1 VSYLYFQDLNSF
13 IFLVGLLQKSYK
25 VVTEPPSALKL
36 NLRSTF
42 VNLNLQIFTESNH
55 PAYPC
60 LIFILAFFHAIILD
74 RRKYDKIG
82 WSCTYDF
89 NESDCKY
96 FFINKIIELF
106 LISFSSCFR

>member
-1 VSYLYFQDLNSF
+1 MREFYFQDLHPLF
-13 IFLVGLLQKSYK
+13 FGLVGLLQKSYK
-25 VVTEPPSALKL
+25 VVTEPPSTLKL

-42 VNLNLQIFTESNH
+42 INLTSQTLTESDH

-89 NESDCKY
+89 NESDCKP
-96 FFINKIIELF
+96 
-106 LISFSSCFR
+106 

>member
-1 VSYLYFQDLNSF
+1 MREFYFQDLHPLF
-13 IFLVGLLQKSYK
+13 FGLVGLLQKSYK
-25 VVTEPPSALKL
+25 VVTEPPSTLKL

-42 VNLNLQIFTESNH
+42 INLTSQTFTESDH

-89 NESDCKY
+89 NESDCKP
-96 FFINKIIELF
+96 
-106 LISFSSCFR
+106 